1 MDIVKNNCR
10 AVESALAKGVTAIVA
25 DATKDAWA
33 ETRHQLQTQIYDTPE
48 SPNYKR
54 THNLINSARWQAK
67 GASGTVTVGGK
78 FDVGYAVYVHEGT
91 ARMPARPYMAA
102 AAKAVA
108 GTLYSR
114 GPVTME
120 LAMGAVK

>member
-1 MDIVKNNCR
+1 M
-10 AVESALAKGVTAIVA
+10 
-25 DATKDAWA
+25 
-33 ETRHQLQTQIYDTPE
+33 TRPSH
-48 SPNYKR
+48 R
-54 THNLINSARWQAK
+54 TTSGHNLINSARWQAK

-108 GTLYSR
+108 GTCTAVARSR
-114 GPVTME
+114 WN
-120 LAMGAVK
+120 